1 MEIPVSVSSES
12 IFMMGKSE
20 QLFVF
25 DLVQS
30 YPCNQTFKLLGN
42 LPIPVF

>member
-1 MEIPVSVSSES
+1 
-12 IFMMGKSE
+12 MMGKSE

-30 YPCNQTFKLLGN
+30 NPCNQTFKLLRN
-42 LPIPVF
+42 FPFPHFFRINS